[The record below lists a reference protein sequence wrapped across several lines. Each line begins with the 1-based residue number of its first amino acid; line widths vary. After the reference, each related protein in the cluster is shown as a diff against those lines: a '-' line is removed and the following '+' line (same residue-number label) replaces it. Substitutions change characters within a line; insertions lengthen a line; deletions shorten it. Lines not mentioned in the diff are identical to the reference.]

1 MRLAAVLG
9 GFGASCRGAAGV
21 GAGVWVGAGVRAA
34 VDAAGGVGAAAGAVD
49 GIGAVDGMK
58 APAKAAAGGGTGFA
72 EGPKVA
78 PDAGADRMTGLVAAK
93 SGAAAPEPPAVGT
106 ENSSPPACVGVLV
119 CGAGSEKSGMM
130 SMALPWTGIPED
142 VELDVELDADVD
154 GERVVF
160 PPRGPRPFRLRT
172 CASSNKRKS
181 PSPMTT

>member
-1 MRLAAVLG
+1 MRLAAALG
-9 GFGASCRGAAGV
+9 GPGTSCRGAAG
-21 GAGVWVGAGVRAA
+21 AGVWGGVRAA
-34 VDAAGGVGAAAGAVD
+34 AGAAGGIGAAGE
-49 GIGAVDGMK
+49 IGAADGMK
-58 APAKAAAGGGTGFA
+58 APAKAAAGGETGLA